1 MNKVVIKIKS
11 YSSNLIMKLAS
22 FNVNILRIKEEK
34 GYYILEILQEDLTK
48 IPKYYEYQIIKADV
62 KTRVK
67 NFLWLNK
74 YNALIF
80 LVFLLFF
87 IFVTNLTMEVKV
99 IHNDKDLRNL
109 ILEELENYHIKR
121 FSFKKS
127 YDYLTKVKNNILEKY
142 KEKIEWLEI
151 ERVGLDYEV
160 KVTER
165 IIPLPKEDT
174 GLCNI
179 IAKKEG
185 IITKIRN
192 TKGEAL
198 VHDSS
203 HVNKGD
209 ILISGTISFNEQDK
223 GYTCAEG
230 KVYAE
235 VWYTVDVEIPMYEEE
250 KVYTGKMR
258 YNLKYS
264 RGNIDYPIFRSRLDK
279 YEVEDYKII
288 SLFGNQFYLQ
298 KEIEYVIKRKN
309 LNEEEAL
316 KKADSLIAEKVN
328 LKLEENESIL
338 YKKVL
343 KKSVSS
349 SKMVIEAFVATE
361 EQIGESSPF
370 TIPKENTPEGE

>member
-1 MNKVVIKIKS
+1 MHKVAIKIKS
-11 YSSNLIMKLAS
+11 YSANLIMKLAS
-22 FNVNILRIKEEK
+22 FNVNILNIKEEK
-34 GYYILEILQEDLTK
+34 GYYILEILAEDLTK
-48 IPKYYEYQIIKADV
+48 IPKYYEYQIIKADI
-62 KTRVK
+62 KTRLK
-67 NFLWLNK
+67 KFLWLNK
-74 YNALIF
+74 YNSLII
-80 LVFLLFF
+80 LGALLFF
-87 IFVTNLTMEVKV
+87 VLITNLTMEVKV
-99 IHNDKDLRNL
+99 IHNDKALRNI

-142 KEKIEWLEI
+142 KDKIEWLEI

-165 IIPLPKEDT
+165 IIPLPKEET

-185 IITKIRN
+185 IITKITN

-209 ILISGTISFNEQDK
+209 ILISGTISFNDQEK

-235 VWYTVDVEIPMYEEE
+235 VWYTVDIEIPMYEEE
-250 KVYTGKMR
+250 KVYTGKTR

-264 RGNIDYPIFRSRLDK
+264 RGNIDYPIFKSRLQH
-279 YEVEDYKII
+279 YEIKDYKII
-288 SLFGNQFYLQ
+288 SLLGNEFYLQ
-298 KEIEYVIKRKN
+298 KEIEYITKRTP

-316 KKADSLIAEKVN
+316 KKADSLIAEKIN
-328 LKLEENESIL
+328 LKLTENESIL

-361 EQIGESSPF
+361 EQIGESSFF
-370 TIPKENTPEGE
+370 TIPKESKEGE